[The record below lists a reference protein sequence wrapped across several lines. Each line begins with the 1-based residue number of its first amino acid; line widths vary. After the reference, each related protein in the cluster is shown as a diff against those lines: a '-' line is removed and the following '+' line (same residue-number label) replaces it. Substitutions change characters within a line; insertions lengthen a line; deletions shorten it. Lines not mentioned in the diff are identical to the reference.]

1 MIGEGVLGSC
11 GSAASS
17 VATVGHSDAERGY
30 GSALS
35 DMDLTTGAK
44 RRLSDAAP
52 QEPGIMASSA
62 RLLASSRACQRSSRL
77 AARKRRPV
85 PAAAMPSCDRSPSMS
100 AAEATT
106 ARHVAGR
113 RAGSGD
119 ARAILTQLGK
129 PRRPA
134 ST

>member
-44 RRLSDAAP
+44 RRLSDVAP
-52 QEPGIMASSA
+52 QEP
-62 RLLASSRACQRSSRL
+62 
-77 AARKRRPV
+77 
-85 PAAAMPSCDRSPSMS
+85 
-100 AAEATT
+100 
-106 ARHVAGR
+106 
-113 RAGSGD
+113 
-119 ARAILTQLGK
+119 
-129 PRRPA
+129 
-134 ST
+134 